1 MLGIQGCLLTI
12 MFSASL
18 ESITLIDFGA
28 VAIIGVVVL
37 LNVMAC
43 RVVRLLRLGAIDT
56 TYTTTQSSTIQFH
69 RMNNLATSS
78 SGTTTVVEGGTIQAT
93 SEVSTRKLTIVI
105 FVSFFQ
111 LIRKCRPRYITSALS
126 TLQT

>member
-1 MLGIQGCLLTI
+1 

-78 SGTTTVVEGGTIQAT
+78 SGTTTVVEEGAIQAA
-93 SEVSTRKLTIVI
+93 SEVSTDISTRKLIIVI
-105 FVSFFQ
+105 FMSSFSPDPKMQ
-111 LIRKCRPRYITSALS
+111 TSLHYLRVEYLVNVTAAG
-126 TLQT
+126 Q

>member
-43 RVVRLLRLGAIDT
+43 RVFRLLRQLK
-56 TYTTTQSSTIQFH
+56 TQDGQI
-69 RMNNLATSS
+69 
-78 SGTTTVVEGGTIQAT
+78 
-93 SEVSTRKLTIVI
+93 TRFRDI
-105 FVSFFQ
+105 
-111 LIRKCRPRYITSALS
+111 AS
-126 TLQT
+126 TLHFRREASMQELAELET